1 MYKPYEPDY
10 DHKREVCLKCKYAK
24 SFNHNIAS
32 IRLGYVSDV
41 YCDYLLMTG
50 SMRPCPA
57 AECTVFEQRTVK
69 KHKRGPGI
77 VI

>member
-10 DHKREVCLKCKYAK
+10 EHKREVCLNCEYAK
-24 SFNHNIAS
+24 AFNHKAS
-32 IRLGYVSDV
+32 IRLGYANDV
-41 YCDYLLMTG
+41 YCDYLSMTG

-57 AECTVFEQRTVK
+57 AECTVFKPRTVR

-77 VI
+77 II